1 MSKFKA
7 LNLQSRKLYAHPNNN
22 KRKNLNSSKTSLSF
36 LVVLSALM
44 ACTSLSTDVYLP
56 AMPTM
61 ERQLHGDSE
70 LTITGFLIGFATMQ
84 LVWGPISDRIGRK
97 IPLFIG
103 MALFATGSV
112 GCAMSDTMA
121 SVVLWRVFQAVSACV
136 GPMLSRAMISDLF
149 GSSQAA
155 QMLSTLVI
163 IMAIAPIAGP
173 LLGGAILEFGSWHG
187 IFWLMALASAVMFAM
202 IFSLPETLP
211 PQKRSTKPIVSSF
224 RNYLRLL
231 QDAKFMRYTL
241 SVTFFYVAA
250 YAFITGSSFVYID
263 YFGIPSKY
271 YGFLFG
277 INIVGVMALSFVN
290 KKLVKRYALN
300 RLLIV
305 SALVAAL
312 AASVLF
318 AFFKTGDVLG
328 VIIPMFFVFSMNGI
342 IASCSNAAALDSVPQ
357 EMKGSA
363 AALIGSLQY
372 GSGILSSAMLAAFSA
387 ATPWA
392 MSWIIALF
400 VWLSALAAYFNK

>member
-1 MSKFKA
+1 
-7 LNLQSRKLYAHPNNN
+7 
-22 KRKNLNSSKTSLSF
+22 
-36 LVVLSALM
+36 
-44 ACTSLSTDVYLP
+44 
-56 AMPTM
+56 
-61 ERQLHGDSE
+61 
-70 LTITGFLIGFATMQ
+70 
-84 LVWGPISDRIGRK
+84 
-97 IPLFIG
+97 
-103 MALFATGSV
+103 
-112 GCAMSDTMA
+112 MSDTMA
-121 SVVLWRVFQAVSACV
+121 SVVLWRVFQAVGACV

-163 IMAIAPIAGP
+163 IMAIAPIVGS

-187 IFWLMALASAVMFAM
+187 IFWLMALASAVMFVM
-202 IFSLPETLP
+202 IFSPPETLP
-211 PQKRSTKPIVSSF
+211 PQKRPTKPTISSF
-224 RNYLRLL
+224 INYLRLL

-263 YFGIPSKY
+263 YFGIPNKY

-277 INIVGVMALSFVN
+277 INIVGVMALNFVN
-290 KKLVKRYALN
+290 KKLVKRYVLN
-300 RLLIV
+300 RLLII
-305 SALVAAL
+305 STLVAAL

-318 AFFKTGDVLG
+318 AFAFFKTGGVLG
-328 VIIPMFFVFSMNGI
+328 VIIPVFFVFSMNGI

-372 GSGILSSAMLAAFSA
+372 GSSILSSAMLAAFWA
-387 ATPWA
+387 GTPRV

-400 VWLSALAAYFNK
+400 V

>member
-1 MSKFKA
+1 
-7 LNLQSRKLYAHPNNN
+7 
-22 KRKNLNSSKTSLSF
+22 
-36 LVVLSALM
+36 
-44 ACTSLSTDVYLP
+44 
-56 AMPTM
+56 
-61 ERQLHGDSE
+61 
-70 LTITGFLIGFATMQ
+70 
-84 LVWGPISDRIGRK
+84 
-97 IPLFIG
+97 
-103 MALFATGSV
+103 
-112 GCAMSDTMA
+112 
-121 SVVLWRVFQAVSACV
+121 
-136 GPMLSRAMISDLF
+136 
-149 GSSQAA
+149 
-155 QMLSTLVI
+155 
-163 IMAIAPIAGP
+163 
-173 LLGGAILEFGSWHG
+173 
-187 IFWLMALASAVMFAM
+187 
-202 IFSLPETLP
+202 
-211 PQKRSTKPIVSSF
+211 
-224 RNYLRLL
+224 
-231 QDAKFMRYTL
+231 MRYTL
-241 SVTFFYVAA
+241 SATFFYVAA

>member
-1 MSKFKA
+1 
-7 LNLQSRKLYAHPNNN
+7 
-22 KRKNLNSSKTSLSF
+22 
-36 LVVLSALM
+36 
-44 ACTSLSTDVYLP
+44 
-56 AMPTM
+56 
-61 ERQLHGDSE
+61 
-70 LTITGFLIGFATMQ
+70 
-84 LVWGPISDRIGRK
+84 
-97 IPLFIG
+97 
-103 MALFATGSV
+103 
-112 GCAMSDTMA
+112 
-121 SVVLWRVFQAVSACV
+121 
-136 GPMLSRAMISDLF
+136 
-149 GSSQAA
+149 
-155 QMLSTLVI
+155 
-163 IMAIAPIAGP
+163 
-173 LLGGAILEFGSWHG
+173 
-187 IFWLMALASAVMFAM
+187 
-202 IFSLPETLP
+202 
-211 PQKRSTKPIVSSF
+211 
-224 RNYLRLL
+224 
-231 QDAKFMRYTL
+231 MRYTL
-241 SVTFFYVAA
+241 SVTFACVAV

-305 SALVAAL
+305 STLVAAL

-318 AFFKTGDVLG
+318 AFAFFKTGGVLG

-372 GSGILSSAMLAAFSA
+372 GSGILLLFTVFCAMLAAFSA
-387 ATPWA
+387 GTPWT

>member
-1 MSKFKA
+1 
-7 LNLQSRKLYAHPNNN
+7 
-22 KRKNLNSSKTSLSF
+22 
-36 LVVLSALM
+36 M
-44 ACTSLSTDVYLP
+44 A
-56 AMPTM
+56 
-61 ERQLHGDSE
+61 
-70 LTITGFLIGFATMQ
+70 FFA
-84 LVWGPISDRIGRK
+84 I
-97 IPLFIG
+97 
-103 MALFATGSV
+103 GSV

-121 SVVLWRVFQAVSACV
+121 SVVFWRVFQAVGACV
-136 GPMLSRAMISDLF
+136 GTMLSRAKVVKCSDLF

-224 RNYLRLL
+224 RNYLILL

-241 SVTFFYVAA
+241 SVTFFYVAV

-305 SALVAAL
+305 STLVAAL

-318 AFFKTGDVLG
+318 AFAFFKPGGVLG

-372 GSGILSSAMLAAFSA
+372 GSGILLLFTVFCAMLAAFSA
-387 ATPWA
+387 GTPRV

>member
-1 MSKFKA
+1 
-7 LNLQSRKLYAHPNNN
+7 
-22 KRKNLNSSKTSLSF
+22 
-36 LVVLSALM
+36 M

>member
-1 MSKFKA
+1 
-7 LNLQSRKLYAHPNNN
+7 
-22 KRKNLNSSKTSLSF
+22 
-36 LVVLSALM
+36 
-44 ACTSLSTDVYLP
+44 
-56 AMPTM
+56 
-61 ERQLHGDSE
+61 
-70 LTITGFLIGFATMQ
+70 
-84 LVWGPISDRIGRK
+84 
-97 IPLFIG
+97 
-103 MALFATGSV
+103 
-112 GCAMSDTMA
+112 
-121 SVVLWRVFQAVSACV
+121 
-136 GPMLSRAMISDLF
+136 ML
-149 GSSQAA
+149 
-155 QMLSTLVI
+155 
-163 IMAIAPIAGP
+163 
-173 LLGGAILEFGSWHG
+173 
-187 IFWLMALASAVMFAM
+187 
-202 IFSLPETLP
+202 

-224 RNYLRLL
+224 RNYLKLL

-271 YGFLFG
+271 YGFLFD

-318 AFFKTGDVLG
+318 AFFKTGGVLG

-387 ATPWA
+387 GTPWT

>member
-1 MSKFKA
+1 M
-7 LNLQSRKLYAHPNNN
+7 
-22 KRKNLNSSKTSLSF
+22 
-36 LVVLSALM
+36 LSALM

-61 ERQLHGDSE
+61 ERQLHGDAE
-70 LTITGFLIGFATMQ
+70 LTITGFLIGFAIAQ

-103 MALFATGSV
+103 MALFAIGSV
-112 GCAMSDTMA
+112 GCAMSDNMA
-121 SVVLWRVFQAVSACV
+121 SVVFWRVFQAVGACV
-136 GPMLSRAMISDLF
+136 GPMLSRAKIVKCSDLF

-163 IMAIAPIAGP
+163 IMAIAPIVGTLP
-173 LLGGAILEFGSWHG
+173 GGAILEFGSWHG
-187 IFWLMALASAVMFAM
+187 IFWLMALASAIMFAM

-211 PQKRSTKPIVSSF
+211 SQKRSTKPIVSSF

-241 SVTFFYVAA
+241 SVTFFYVAV
-250 YAFITGSSFVYID
+250 YAFITGFVYID

-305 SALVAAL
+305 STLVAAL
-312 AASVLF
+312 ATGVLFAF
-318 AFFKTGDVLG
+318 AFFKTGGVLG

-372 GSGILSSAMLAAFSA
+372 GSGILLLFTVFCAMLAAFSA
-387 ATPWA
+387 GTPWT

>member
-1 MSKFKA
+1 MPDA
-7 LNLQSRKLYAHPNNN
+7 MLCP
-22 KRKNLNSSKTSLSF
+22 F
-36 LVVLSALM
+36 LARVS
-44 ACTSLSTDVYLP
+44 
-56 AMPTM
+56 
-61 ERQLHGDSE
+61 
-70 LTITGFLIGFATMQ
+70 
-84 LVWGPISDRIGRK
+84 GR
-97 IPLFIG
+97 G
-103 MALFATGSV
+103 
-112 GCAMSDTMA
+112 
-121 SVVLWRVFQAVSACV
+121 RV
-136 GPMLSRAMISDLF
+136 GPMLSRAKVVKCSELF

-163 IMAIAPIAGP
+163 IMAIALVAGP

-250 YAFITGSSFVYID
+250 YAFITGFVYID

-305 SALVAAL
+305 STLVAAL

-318 AFFKTGDVLG
+318 AFAFFKTGGVLG

-372 GSGILSSAMLAAFSA
+372 GSGILLLFTVFCAMLAAFSA
-387 ATPWA
+387 GTPWT

>member
-1 MSKFKA
+1 
-7 LNLQSRKLYAHPNNN
+7 
-22 KRKNLNSSKTSLSF
+22 
-36 LVVLSALM
+36 M

-61 ERQLHGDSE
+61 ERQLHGDAE
-70 LTITGFLIGFATMQ
+70 LTVTGFLIGFATMQ
-84 LVWGPISDRIGRK
+84 LVWGHISDRTGRK

-103 MALFATGSV
+103 MALFAIGSV
-112 GCAMSDTMA
+112 GCAMSDNMA
-121 SVVLWRVFQAVSACV
+121 SVVFWRVFQAVGACV

-163 IMAIAPIAGP
+163 IMAIAPIVGP

-224 RNYLRLL
+224 RNYLILL

-241 SVTFFYVAA
+241 SVTFFYVAV

-372 GSGILSSAMLAAFSA
+372 GSGILLLFTVFCAMLAAFSA
-387 ATPWA
+387 GTPRV

>member
-1 MSKFKA
+1 
-7 LNLQSRKLYAHPNNN
+7 
-22 KRKNLNSSKTSLSF
+22 
-36 LVVLSALM
+36 
-44 ACTSLSTDVYLP
+44 
-56 AMPTM
+56 
-61 ERQLHGDSE
+61 
-70 LTITGFLIGFATMQ
+70 
-84 LVWGPISDRIGRK
+84 
-97 IPLFIG
+97 
-103 MALFATGSV
+103 
-112 GCAMSDTMA
+112 
-121 SVVLWRVFQAVSACV
+121 
-136 GPMLSRAMISDLF
+136 MISDLF

-163 IMAIAPIAGP
+163 IMAIAPIVGP

-202 IFSLPETLP
+202 IFSLPETLL
-211 PQKRSTKPIVSSF
+211 PQKRSTKPIASSF

-305 SALVAAL
+305 STLVAAL
-312 AASVLF
+312 AAS
-318 AFFKTGDVLG
+318 
-328 VIIPMFFVFSMNGI
+328 S
-342 IASCSNAAALDSVPQ
+342 
-357 EMKGSA
+357 
-363 AALIGSLQY
+363 
-372 GSGILSSAMLAAFSA
+372 
-387 ATPWA
+387 
-392 MSWIIALF
+392 
-400 VWLSALAAYFNK
+400 

>member
-1 MSKFKA
+1 
-7 LNLQSRKLYAHPNNN
+7 
-22 KRKNLNSSKTSLSF
+22 
-36 LVVLSALM
+36 
-44 ACTSLSTDVYLP
+44 
-56 AMPTM
+56 
-61 ERQLHGDSE
+61 
-70 LTITGFLIGFATMQ
+70 
-84 LVWGPISDRIGRK
+84 
-97 IPLFIG
+97 
-103 MALFATGSV
+103 MALFAIGSV
-112 GCAMSDTMA
+112 GCAMSDTMLRPFLA
-121 SVVLWRVFQAVSACV
+121 RVSGRGRMRRTDAKQGQSHK
-136 GPMLSRAMISDLF
+136 MRSDLF

-163 IMAIAPIAGP
+163 IMAIAPIVGP

-202 IFSLPETLP
+202 IFSLPETFP

-305 SALVAAL
+305 STLVATLVATL

-318 AFFKTGDVLG
+318 AFAFFKTGGVLG
-328 VIIPMFFVFSMNGI
+328 VVIPMFFVFSMNGI

-363 AALIGSLQY
+363 ATLIGSLQY

-387 ATPWA
+387 GTPWT

>member
-1 MSKFKA
+1 
-7 LNLQSRKLYAHPNNN
+7 
-22 KRKNLNSSKTSLSF
+22 
-36 LVVLSALM
+36 
-44 ACTSLSTDVYLP
+44 
-56 AMPTM
+56 
-61 ERQLHGDSE
+61 
-70 LTITGFLIGFATMQ
+70 
-84 LVWGPISDRIGRK
+84 
-97 IPLFIG
+97 
-103 MALFATGSV
+103 
-112 GCAMSDTMA
+112 
-121 SVVLWRVFQAVSACV
+121 
-136 GPMLSRAMISDLF
+136 
-149 GSSQAA
+149 
-155 QMLSTLVI
+155 
-163 IMAIAPIAGP
+163 
-173 LLGGAILEFGSWHG
+173 
-187 IFWLMALASAVMFAM
+187 MALASAVMFAM

-250 YAFITGSSFVYID
+250 YAFITGFVYIH

-387 ATPWA
+387 GTPWT
-392 MSWIIALF
+392 MSWIIAPF
-400 VWLSALAAYFNK
+400 VWLSALVAYFNK

>member
-1 MSKFKA
+1 
-7 LNLQSRKLYAHPNNN
+7 
-22 KRKNLNSSKTSLSF
+22 
-36 LVVLSALM
+36 
-44 ACTSLSTDVYLP
+44 
-56 AMPTM
+56 
-61 ERQLHGDSE
+61 
-70 LTITGFLIGFATMQ
+70 
-84 LVWGPISDRIGRK
+84 
-97 IPLFIG
+97 
-103 MALFATGSV
+103 
-112 GCAMSDTMA
+112 
-121 SVVLWRVFQAVSACV
+121 
-136 GPMLSRAMISDLF
+136 
-149 GSSQAA
+149 
-155 QMLSTLVI
+155 MLSTLVI

-290 KKLVKRYALN
+290 KKLVKHYALN

-305 SALVAAL
+305 STLVAAL

-318 AFFKTGDVLG
+318 AFAFFKTGGVPG

-342 IASCSNAAALDSVPQ
+342 IASCSNAAALDGVPQ
-357 EMKGSA
+357 EMRGSA
-363 AALIGSLQY
+363 AAPLGSPHP
-372 GSGILSSAMLAAFSA
+372 SSPRRCLRRF
-387 ATPWA
+387 
-392 MSWIIALF
+392 LR
-400 VWLSALAAYFNK
+400 VRRE